1 MAVSNIDGFLETLR
15 KSGLVE
21 EAVVSN
27 YMDQLRDAGG
37 IPSDSKTLAQCM
49 VRDALL
55 SQFQS
60 DQLVAGKWRGFHVA
74 KYRVLEKIGIG
85 GMGQVYLAEHKYMK
99 HRVALKVL
107 PRSKSSDPSSLERFY
122 REAKAGAAMDH
133 PNLVRAYDIDY
144 DQSSDLH
151 YLVME
156 YVDGVS
162 MQDLVKLKGPLEAHR
177 AAHYIYQACLGLQ
190 HAHEQ
195 GLIHRDIKPS
205 NLLVDRQGTL
215 KILDMGLARFF
226 NDDQDM
232 ITKKYDENVLGTA
245 DYLAPEQA
253 VDSHAVDVRAD
264 IYSLGCTFYFILSG
278 QAPFGDGSVA
288 QKLIWH
294 QTRKPKS
301 IREYR
306 PDLPEDIYAILDKM
320 MAKSPAERYQS
331 PQEVADALL
340 PYGQMNIP
348 PPDEDELPQLSPLA
362 RMNPASSDYPGGP
375 EKAPTPSSSHRQQ
388 KAPHVE
394 AVLMKK
400 GGDVDISSAESDRK
414 MDVGAMPTKSHNE
427 SGWETLPPGKPAAK
441 LARSG
446 PQRFEGITPLPPPRQ
461 GPSQSPPVKRG
472 SAGFEIGP
480 ISYDNAPG
488 ASDAPTVRTFR
499 PNSRPEVE
507 IRSVPTQPS
516 STEYSILQTD
526 LSKYRWVWIVIGTL
540 VVILIAFLNIYLLTR
555 PY

>member
-1 MAVSNIDGFLETLR
+1 MAVSSIDGFLETLR

-21 EAVVSN
+21 EAVVTN
-27 YMDQLRDAGG
+27 YMEQLRTSEG
-37 IPSDSKTLAQCM
+37 IPNDSKSLAQCM
-49 VRDALL
+49 VRDAIL

-133 PNLVRAYDIDY
+133 INLVRAYDIDY
-144 DQSSDLH
+144 DQGSDLH

-162 MQDLVKLKGPLEAHR
+162 MQDLVKAKGPLEANR
-177 AAHYIYQACLGLQ
+177 AAHYVYQACLGLQ

-205 NLLVDRQGTL
+205 NLLVDREGTL

-278 QAPFGDGSVA
+278 QPPFGDGSVA

-294 QTRKPKS
+294 QTRKPRS

-331 PQEVADALL
+331 PQEVADALS
-340 PYGQMNIP
+340 PYGQMPIP
-348 PPDEDELPQLSPLA
+348 PPAEDELPRLSPLA
-362 RMNPASSDYPGGP
+362 RLNPAGSEPPAGFDRNT
-375 EKAPTPSSSHRQQ
+375 APSSSHRKHQ
-388 KAPHVE
+388 APQAE
-394 AVLMKK
+394 AVLVKK
-400 GGDVDISSAESDRK
+400 ADDYAFSMGDSDRK
-414 MDVGAMPTKSHNE
+414 LDVGAMPTKAQNE
-427 SGWETLPPGKPAAK
+427 SARETPSPAKAVAK
-441 LARSG
+441 LSRSG
-446 PQRFEGITPLPPPRQ
+446 PNRFDDVVPLPPPKPT
-461 GPSQSPPVKRG
+461 GSQPARG
-472 SAGFEIGP
+472 SGAYDLGPARGATAGSAE
-480 ISYDNAPG
+480 
-488 ASDAPTVRTFR
+488 APTVKTYR
-499 PNSRPEVE
+499 PHSRPEMDV
-507 IRSVPTQPS
+507 RAQPKQDTS
-516 STEYSILQTD
+516 SSQFGLYTD
-526 LSKYRWVWIVIGTL
+526 LNKYRWVWIVVGVVL
-540 VVILIAFLNIYLLTR
+540 VILVAILNIFLLSRT
-555 PY
+555 Y